1 MRPLRYHSAIKFLVA
16 TARNLVPSKI
26 VPIIKAC
33 RHAGY
38 CQHAYRPSFPGIFTF
53 DVETGCLSIEKTKEI
68 DAYPYALFYAVILES
83 LRGQWWMLKWTQNPN
98 VKNEWHGRNRNI
110 AWKWA
115 ERPVLFITSSE
126 RVVISGFL
134 W

>member
-53 DVETGCLSIEKTKEI
+53 DVETGCLSIEKMKEI

-98 VKNEWHGRNRNI
+98 VKNE
-110 AWKWA
+110 
-115 ERPVLFITSSE
+115 
-126 RVVISGFL
+126 
-134 W
+134 